1 MNNTERRKRMRD
13 TFENSEDS
21 SVSSVKKKR
30 TPFVMKGIFVWD
42 RDYIGPE
49 SRRNISDFDLMMYQ
63 ELLCAYYLNESPLPR
78 NLGNLMNL
86 IEGRVSCIYGKHTL
100 TEYRRLLRVL
110 SLFFVET
117 ENGYVPRYP
126 HSRFINPETD
136 NQEGGS

>member
-1 MNNTERRKRMRD
+1 MKD
-13 TFENSEDS
+13 TFKDSKDS
-21 SVSSVKKKR
+21 SVSSDKKKR
-30 TPFVMKGIFVWD
+30 TPYVMKGIFVWD
-42 RDYIGPE
+42 QENIGPA
-49 SRRNISDFDLMMYQ
+49 RRNISDFDLMMYQ
-63 ELLCAYYLNESPLPR
+63 EILCAYYLNESPLPR

-136 NQEGGS
+136 IQEGEC